1 MTDAH
6 PQNLVLAVYPF
17 SRGFAFVFFEGPD
30 SPFDWGVKEIKE
42 KHRNTKTLDE
52 IKKLIDRYRP
62 EVLVIEETTDGRS
75 HRSSRIRKLYRMMA
89 HLAEA
94 EYIDLHRYTKKEINE
109 CFISAGASTKRE
121 IAQAISVQIPAF
133 AHRMPPFRKPW
144 MSEDPRQSLFDA
156 IALVLVFYR
165 QNRGADSG
173 SPGEA

>member
-1 MTDAH
+1 MIDAH
-6 PQNLVLAVYPF
+6 AQNLVLAVYPF
-17 SRGFAFVFFEGPD
+17 SRGFAFVFFEGPN

-42 KHRNTKTLDE
+42 KHKNTKTVDE

-62 EVLVIEETTDGRS
+62 EALVIEDTTDGGSR
-75 HRSSRIRKLYRMMA
+75 RTSRIRKLYRMME
-89 HLAEA
+89 HLAVA
-94 EYIDLHRYTKKEINE
+94 EYIDLHRYKKTEVND
-109 CFISAGASTKRE
+109 CFVLAGARTKRE
-121 IAQAISVQIPAF
+121 IAQAIALQIPAF

-165 QNRGADSG
+165 QNIGSDSG